1 MRQLKKYLSFM
12 ILIIL
17 CFSINININA
27 EELSLNSKNIV
38 LYNMNDKNIIYEEK
52 KDEVISIAS
61 LTKIM
66 TSIVAL
72 ENLDL
77 NKKITITNEF
87 FNNTEGLS
95 MAGFKV
101 GDIIT
106 VEDLLYGAMLPSGA
120 DACIALALAT
130 SKNENDFVSLM
141 NAKAKEIGMKNTSFM
156 NVTGKDQEG
165 HFSTVHDVSLL
176 LQYALKNEE
185 FNKIFK
191 TKEYKTTNNIDLV
204 SSVKKMGEQFNIDT
218 SLILGSKT
226 GYTDDAGLCLA
237 SVSEVNDIDYL
248 LVTCGAPVK
257 DNIPYHIID
266 ANKIY
271 KYYGE
276 NYDYIPIIKKGDV
289 IKKLKVEN
297 GKEEEYLL
305 KQEKTIKKY
314 LKKDADIKVEY
325 SGVDTLNMKIV
336 KGDKLGTVKIY
347 ADDEEIT
354 SYDVYLNEKIKYK
367 FLTIKNIIIMCFIGA
382 IILIL
387 FKFFRKKR

>member
-176 LQYALKNEE
+176 LQYALKSEE

-305 KQEKTIKKY
+305 KQDKTIKKY

-367 FLTIKNIIIMCFIGA
+367 FFTIKNIIIMCFIGV

>member
-176 LQYALKNEE
+176 LQYALKSEE

>member
-95 MAGFKV
+95 MAGFKM

-176 LQYALKNEE
+176 LQYALKSEE